1 MKKIY
6 VSSFVYLSLGLAFGV
21 FYREFTKF
29 HDFEGS
35 TQLAILHVHTLT
47 LGMIFFLIVL
57 LLEVQFK
64 LSLNPKFNLW
74 FILHNIALSGV
85 LLTMLVRGMMEVL
98 GTDFV
103 GFNHIAGTFH
113 TFLGVTF
120 VWFFMILGQSLKR
133 VS

>member
-1 MKKIY
+1 MKKIF
-6 VSSFVYLSLGLAFGV
+6 VASFVYLILGLSFGL
-21 FYREFTKF
+21 FYREYTQFY
-29 HDFEGS
+29 DFDGS

-57 LLEVQFK
+57 LLEAQFK
-64 LSLNPKFNLW
+64 LSSNSKFNLW

-85 LLTMLVRGMMEVL
+85 LLTMLIRGMMEVL

-120 VWFFMILGQSLKR
+120 VWFFVMIGKSLKK